1 MKIEIE
7 TDKMQQVGEN
17 LFAAEVEG
25 KLVLVLD
32 TQYEGGLSSTGK
44 MRCVASTSGFTKLP
58 GNQLMGNIYIGR
70 KAK

>member
-7 TDKMQQVGEN
+7 VEKMQQVGEN

-44 MRCVASTSGFTKLP
+44 MRTVASTGGFVQFP
-58 GNQLMGNIYIGR
+58 GGLKGNLYIGR